1 MSSQIFIS
9 YSRADKEFVDRL
21 ARDLIENGI
30 DVWVD
35 RSNIRGGDRW
45 RQRITDG
52 ISSSE
57 LVVVVLSPKSLHS
70 EYVER
75 ELCMAANHRKPLIPV
90 HCQPVD
96 TLGTP
101 LEFYLSGLQYISFD
115 QGSYDQNLN
124 HLLAAITKI
133 GLSFQQNRV
142 GKELGESETTP
153 LPRQKLRWGAILGFV
168 AVLML
173 LFVLGVFLLVGD
185 VDSLP
190 LGLLPPSTPTQTSS
204 VTPTKVK
211 PTLTRTPSPTV
222 TASKTVT
229 ASPSVTASPTPTPD
243 LSLIEDEHGIP
254 MILIPEGPFV
264 MGSDSD
270 RLEFAPAH
278 QVWLPNFYI
287 DKYEVTNANYAACVD
302 AGECAPPNIPNSKTR
317 PQYFGNPEFDDYPV
331 IFVRWDSAETYC
343 KWRGV
348 RLPTEAEWEK
358 AARGTDERLY
368 PWGEQPPDCSRANYW
383 PTGPC
388 LGDTAEVGTHPRG
401 VSPYGVHDLTGNVWE
416 WVQDWYN
423 AYPGG
428 DPEADELF
436 DGTHRVLRGGSFL
449 NTATYLRS
457 FVRKP
462 FKPYMR
468 GSSIGFRCARDFEP

>member
-9 YSRADKEFVDRL
+9 YSRADKEFVDQL
-21 ARDLIENGI
+21 ARNLVENGI
-30 DVWVD
+30 DVWID

-45 RQRITDG
+45 RQRITEG
-52 ISSSE
+52 ISSSQ
-57 LVVVVLSPKSLHS
+57 LVVVVLSQQSLYS
-70 EYVER
+70 EYIER
-75 ELCMAANHRKPLIPV
+75 ELCIAANHRKPLIPV
-90 HCQPVD
+90 RCQPVE
-96 TLGTP
+96 TLGSP
-101 LEFYLSGLQYISFD
+101 VEFYLSGLQYIPFD
-115 QGSYDQNLN
+115 QGNYDQNLN

-142 GKELGESETTP
+142 GKELGKGDTTP
-153 LPRQKLRWGAILGFV
+153 LPGEKRPRRWILGI
-168 AVLML
+168 AAL
-173 LFVLGVFLLVGD
+173 LILLVGLG
-185 VDSLP
+185 VTFLFRNLDSSP
-190 LGLLPPSTPTQTSS
+190 MGLLPLATSTQTPSATPTAA
-204 VTPTKVK
+204 

-229 ASPSVTASPTPTPD
+229 AFPSVTASPSPTPD
-243 LSLIEDEHGIP
+243 LSLIEDEHGVP
-254 MILIPEGPFV
+254 MVLIPEGSFL
-264 MGSDSD
+264 MGTDSD
-270 RLEFAPAH
+270 RREFAPAH
-278 QVWLPNFYI
+278 PVWLPDFYI
-287 DKYEVTNANYAACVD
+287 DKYEVTNARYAVCVE
-302 AGECAPPNIPNSKTR
+302 AGECEPPNIPNSKTR
-317 PQYFGNPEFDDYPV
+317 PQYFGNPEFDAYPV
-331 IFVRWDSAETYC
+331 IFVRWDSAEAYC

-388 LGDTAEVGTHPRG
+388 RGDTAEVGDHPRG
-401 VSPYGVHDLTGNVWE
+401 VSPYDVHDMAGNVWE

-428 DPEADELF
+428 DPDADDAF

-449 NTATYLRS
+449 NTATYLRT